1 MLNYNKKNS
10 ALLNALT
17 VSFLRIANIDC
28 FVKSNTIFVNK
39 AHLLK
44 EKLKPIKKVLKSRM
58 NKVLKYVLLVENNKK
73 DAPKNS

>member
-10 ALLNALT
+10 TLLNALT

-28 FVKSNTIFVNK
+28 FVKNNTIFVNK

-44 EKLKPIKKVLKSRM
+44 EKLKAIKKVLKSRM
-58 NKVLKYVLLVENNKK
+58 NKILKYVLLVENNKQN
-73 DAPKNS
+73 APKNS